1 MSRLL
6 RAIAKAPA
14 ATGTLEVQHLL
25 FFGWTG
31 SAVDD
36 DAYGRRE
43 ESDERHDYENEGIV
57 HSWRWLYPQSTISAT
72 KNRARQ
78 VAN

>member
-6 RAIAKAPA
+6 GLIAEPAA

-25 FFGWTG
+25 FVGWTG

-36 DAYGRRE
+36 HAYGRRE

-57 HSWRWLYPQSTISAT
+57 HSWRWLYPQSTRSAT
-72 KNRARQ
+72 KNRAWQ